1 MYYILIK
8 SYFHNVPSVSYM
20 MKYHTI
26 FFMNALMHKSY
37 GTSFDYIF
45 QKKLH
50 YQLQGAIFDFTDVLD
65 HNYLLVNHLLLI
77 FKYNVYN
84 SRVNNTLSFQN
95 LKFAIS
101 QIKHIEE
108 TTSENDLKIKERFQI
123 SGNELIISSSHKE
136 TLRVKKIGAEMF
148 YIIILSLIL
157 AIIIIIIIIIII
169 SIINAI

>member
-50 YQLQGAIFDFTDVLD
+50 YQLQGAIFDFTDVLE

-84 SRVNNTLSFQN
+84 SRVNSIYSQLPKPKICYLSN
-95 LKFAIS
+95 KT
-101 QIKHIEE
+101 H
-108 TTSENDLKIKERFQI
+108 
-123 SGNELIISSSHKE
+123 
-136 TLRVKKIGAEMF
+136 
-148 YIIILSLIL
+148 
-157 AIIIIIIIIIII
+157 
-169 SIINAI
+169 